1 MPLAI
6 FLSVRKI
13 YNLQMKSCLL
23 LVLIAVIVG
32 EILYAGYIYRTEM
45 PLNEPEIR
53 MTAIFSIPSISVA
66 FLTLANN

>member
-1 MPLAI
+1 
-6 FLSVRKI
+6 
-13 YNLQMKSCLL
+13 MKSCLL